1 MSIEQR
7 ELDQIYQVIKVLVSD
22 GRAEFRPGHV
32 ADALRASG
40 EPMGTW
46 QIRATMSA
54 LEAAG
59 LIAHDP
65 DHNLWSLAAD
75 AEQAASG

>member
-1 MSIEQR
+1 MSIEQQ
-7 ELDQIYQVIKVLVSD
+7 ELDQIYQVIKTLVSD
-22 GRAEFRPGHV
+22 GKAEFRPGHV
-32 ADALRASG
+32 AQALRASG

-59 LIAHDP
+59 LISHDA
-65 DHNLWSLAAD
+65 DRNLWSLSSD
-75 AEQAASG
+75 AEQVASG